1 MGLSSTLIYTI
12 LSLLASAI
20 AWGLAVLG
28 WRRRNV
34 AGARPFMALM
44 AAVGWW
50 SLVYGVELVSRQPMV
65 VRWSARLEYVGIVIV
80 PVAWFLFVQTYT
92 LRWPEIR
99 LRRVLLLSIVPA
111 ITLALVLTNDAHGL
125 IWREYEVL
133 PSDSSANFVV
143 AAYGPAFWL
152 NTAYANLLLAVS
164 SVWMIVFLW
173 RSRASYR
180 WQAVVLF
187 IGVLLPWIAN
197 LIYVLGDIDID
208 LTPTF
213 FALSGA
219 LFAWGMFR
227 LRLLD
232 LAPVAQRAV
241 VDGIGDAII
250 VVDLAHRVVEAN
262 PTALALVGL
271 SINQVVGH
279 TLDELLPDHKDV
291 VMRYRKVEK
300 ARDEI
305 SLSLDGEPRVFDL
318 RLYPL
323 RDRREALVGRLIV
336 LRDITERKALE
347 TSLAF
352 QVERVEQLL
361 EVARAMTVR
370 PNLDATLKNTLDI
383 AVSLTEASRG
393 SFFLLDADHQVTHSI
408 LARGKTPARVSHEI
422 AEKVLERGLE
432 GQVLRAKA
440 AVLIEDVGSDPR
452 WRKLPDQ
459 PYTVGSVLGIPII
472 EGDLLLGILT
482 LIHETPGHFTAKDT
496 DIMTAAAQQMAL
508 ALRNAMIYEEQRRMA
523 DQQATLYEVLRTL
536 QRTRNP
542 ENMLGLA
549 ITTIA
554 RLTDWDFIGVL
565 GPDEDGEQLHF
576 EATGG
581 RPDMRPTCDFSLE
594 IEFIEQVWRSGRT
607 KYIPNVQGSPVA
619 HEALCD
625 AASALL
631 VPMQQGK
638 RKRLIYIA
646 SDEMWAFDRDT
657 QLLAASLG
665 DVIAL
670 AIQNA
675 ELYATLQNN
684 YQRIESL
691 FKVSRLLVG
700 GIELREVLQRV
711 LNAIFKALT
720 ADRVSLVLLDLE
732 AEKVRD
738 FLAAGPGADLVV
750 KVPYAELMEGLTGWV
765 VQHRNPALSHKGQS
779 DPRESPLAQHRREET
794 EAGSIIVVPLIFQD
808 TVYGT
813 MTALNRP
820 DQRDFARGDVDLMV
834 AIAAQVAV
842 TVHNLTLYQSV
853 AEERQ
858 RLQALVQSTHDG
870 VILISMELNVLIVN
884 QSTLDYLGLDGEPED
899 WIDVSLWEALR
910 ELRSQAPTVARA
922 LLHEMRRIKAG
933 DEPVGSGEYRVGSRD
948 VEWFNLPVMRDSKQ
962 PLGRLILLRDVT
974 ELRVIE
980 AMRRDLT
987 HTMVHDLRN
996 PLTGISGSLTLLSR
1010 HAKDLLPENYM
1021 SLVEIASSSTKRML
1035 DLVNAILDI
1044 SRLESGR
1051 MPLNRETFHL
1061 RALVEDILA
1070 MQQALAVSKGIAL
1083 VNHVPEDMSVEGD
1096 RELLGRVVQNLV
1108 GNALKFTPAEGAV
1121 TITARTTPSDSEK
1134 VIVSVRDTGPGI
1146 PPEIQ
1151 QQLFQKFVTGQQ
1163 EGKGS
1168 GLGLAFCRMVL
1179 EAHHETIWAASEPGE
1194 GAMFSFTLPVGS
1206 KKRS

>member
-1 MGLSSTLIYTI
+1 MSLSSSLTYII
-12 LSLLASAI
+12 LSLLASVI
-20 AWGLAVLG
+20 AWGLTVLG

-34 AGARPFMALM
+34 AGARPFVVMM

-50 SLVYGVELVSRQPMV
+50 SLVYGVELISQQPMV

-92 LRWPEIR
+92 RRWTEIP
-99 LRRVLLLSIVPA
+99 LRRILLLSIVPA
-111 ITLALVLTNDAHGL
+111 ITLTLVLTNDAHRL

-133 PSDSSANFVV
+133 PSDSIAHFVV
-143 AAYGPAFWL
+143 ASYGPAFWL
-152 NTAYANLLLAVS
+152 NTAYANLLLVIS
-164 SVWMIVFLW
+164 SIWMIIFLW
-173 RSRASYR
+173 RSRAHYR

-187 IGVLLPWIAN
+187 IGVLLPWIGN
-197 LIYVLGDIDID
+197 LVYVLGDVDID
-208 LTPTF
+208 LTHIA
-213 FALSGA
+213 FALSGV
-219 LFAWGMFR
+219 LFAWGMFQ

-250 VVDLAHRVVEAN
+250 VVDPAHRVVEAN
-262 PTALALVGL
+262 PMALSLMGL
-271 SINQVVGH
+271 SLKQVMGR
-279 TLDELLPDHKDV
+279 TLEELMPDHADV
-291 VMRYRKVEK
+291 VMRYHELEE
-300 ARDEI
+300 ARDEL
-305 SLSLDGEPRVFDL
+305 SLILDGEQHVFDL

-323 RDRREALVGRLIV
+323 RDRRETLVGRLIV
-336 LRDITERKALE
+336 LRDITERKELE
-347 TSLAF
+347 NSLAF
-352 QVERVEQLL
+352 QVERIEQLL

-370 PNLDATLKNTLDI
+370 PTLDATLKNTLDI
-383 AVSLTEASRG
+383 AVSLTESSYG
-393 SFFLLDADHQVTHSI
+393 SIFLLDADHRVTHSI
-408 LARGKTPARVSHEI
+408 LARGKMPAWVSHDLV
-422 AEKVLERGLE
+422 AEVMEE
-432 GQVLRAKA
+432 GVAAHVLRAKA
-440 AVLIEDVGSDPR
+440 AVLIEDARVDPR

-459 PYTVGSVLGIPII
+459 PYTAGSVLGVPII

-536 QRTRNP
+536 QRTRDP
-542 ENMLGLA
+542 EKLLRLA

-565 GPDEDGEQLHF
+565 APDEDGEQLHF

-581 RPDMRPTCDFSLE
+581 RPDMMPACDFSLE
-594 IEFIEQVWRSGRT
+594 TEFFEQVWRAGRT
-607 KYIPNVQGSPVA
+607 KYVSDVRGDPAANA
-619 HEALCD
+619 ALCD

-638 RKRLIYIA
+638 RKRLIYIV

-657 QLLAASLG
+657 QLLAASLS

-684 YQRIESL
+684 YRRIESL

-711 LNAIFKALT
+711 LNAISQAL
-720 ADRVSLVLLDLE
+720 AANRMSLVLLDLE
-732 AEKVRD
+732 AEEVLD
-738 FLAAGPGADLVV
+738 FLSAGPGADLVV
-750 KVPYAELMEGLTGWV
+750 KVLYEELMEGLTGWV
-765 VQHRNPALSHKGQS
+765 VRHRNPALSSKGQS
-779 DPRESPLAQHRREET
+779 DPRESSLAQKRREET
-794 EAGSIIVVPLIFQD
+794 KAGSIIVVPLIFQE

-820 DQRDFARGDVDLMV
+820 DQRDFARNDVELMV
-834 AIAAQVAV
+834 AIGAQVAV
-842 TVHNLTLYQSV
+842 TVRNLTLYQHV
-853 AEERQ
+853 VEERQ

-870 VILISMELNVLIVN
+870 VILISMYLNVLIVN
-884 QSTLDYLGLDGEPED
+884 QSTLDYLGLSGKPED
-899 WIDVSLWEALR
+899 WIDVSLWEVLH
-910 ELRSQAPTVARA
+910 ELRSRAPTVARA
-922 LLHEMRRIKAG
+922 LLHEMRRIEVG
-933 DEPVGSGEYRVGSRD
+933 DEPVGSGEYRVGPRD
-948 VEWFNLPVMRDSKQ
+948 IEWFNLPVMRDNER
-962 PLGRLILLRDVT
+962 PLGRLIILRDVT
-974 ELRVIE
+974 EMRAIE

-996 PLTGISGSLTLLSR
+996 PLTGISGSLTLLS
-1010 HAKDLLPENYM
+1010 HQAKDMLPDNYM
-1021 SLVEIASSSTKRML
+1021 NLVRIARSSTQRML

-1044 SRLESGR
+1044 SRLESGQ

-1061 RALVEDILA
+1061 RALVEDILPL
-1070 MQQALAVSKGIAL
+1070 QQALAVSKEIAL
-1083 VNHVPEDMSVEGD
+1083 VNQVPENLRVKGD

-1108 GNALKFTPAEGAV
+1108 GNALKFTPDEGTV
-1121 TITARTTPSDSEK
+1121 TIRAQINPSDSEK
-1134 VIVSVRDTGPGI
+1134 VTVSVRDTGPGI

-1151 QQLFQKFVTGQQ
+1151 QQLFRKFVTGQQ
-1163 EGKGS
+1163 EGRGT

-1194 GAMFSFTLPVGS
+1194 GATFSFTLPVG
-1206 KKRS
+1206 

>member
-1 MGLSSTLIYTI
+1 MDLSSTLPYII

-20 AWGLAVLG
+20 AWGLTALG

-34 AGARPFMALM
+34 AGARPFVVMM

-50 SLVYGVELVSRQPMV
+50 SLIYGVELFSQHPAMV
-65 VRWSARLEYVGIVIV
+65 QWSARLEYVGIVVV

-92 LRWPEIR
+92 RRWPEIP
-99 LRRVLLLSIVPA
+99 LRRVLLLAIVPT
-111 ITLALVLTNDAHGL
+111 ITLTLVLTNEAHGL

-133 PSDSSANFVV
+133 PSDSIAHFVV

-152 NTAYANLLLAVS
+152 NTAYANLLLAVG
-164 SVWMIVFLW
+164 SVWMIIFLW

-180 WQAVVLF
+180 DQAITLF
-187 IGVLLPWIAN
+187 VGVLLPWIGN

-208 LTPTF
+208 LTPAF
-213 FALSGA
+213 FALSGV

-250 VVDLAHRVVEAN
+250 VVDPAHRVVEAN
-262 PTALALVGL
+262 PTALSLVGKSL
-271 SINQVVGH
+271 KQVVGC
-279 TLDELLPDHKDV
+279 TLDELMPAHKEL
-291 VMRYRKVEK
+291 VMRYREVAE
-300 ARDEI
+300 ANDEV
-305 SLSLDGEPRVFDL
+305 SLTLDGELHVFDL

-336 LRDITERKALE
+336 LRDITQRKALE

-352 QVERVEQLL
+352 QVKRIEQLL
-361 EVARAMTVR
+361 EVARAMTLR
-370 PNLDATLKNTLDI
+370 PTLDATLKNTLDI
-383 AVSLTEASRG
+383 AVSLTEASQG
-393 SFFLLDADHQVTHSI
+393 SIFLLDAERRVTHSI
-408 LARGKTPARVSHEI
+408 LARGKTPAWVSHEVVS
-422 AEKVLERGLE
+422 EVLEDGLA
-432 GQVLRAKA
+432 GQVLR
-440 AVLIEDVGSDPR
+440 VRQPILITDTRTDAR
-452 WRKLPDQ
+452 WIDFPDQ
-459 PYTVGSVLGIPII
+459 PYVAGSALSVPFI
-472 EGDLLLGILT
+472 EGELLLGILT
-482 LIHETPGHFTAKDT
+482 LMHKTPGHFTSKDK

-536 QRTRNP
+536 QRTRDP
-542 ENMLGLA
+542 EKLLALA
-549 ITTIA
+549 ITTVA

-565 GPDEDGEQLHF
+565 APDEEGERLHF

-581 RPDMRPTCDFSLE
+581 RPDMAPTCDFSLGSGFFE
-594 IEFIEQVWRSGRT
+594 YVWQSGRAR
-607 KYIPNVQGSPVA
+607 YIPDVRSDPA
-619 HEALCD
+619 ADKALCN

-638 RKRLIYIA
+638 RQRLIYIA

-675 ELYATLQNN
+675 ELYATLQSN
-684 YQRIESL
+684 YRRIESL

-711 LNAIFKALT
+711 IEATGQALA

-732 AEKVRD
+732 AKQVYD
-738 FLAAGPGADLVV
+738 FLAAGPGADLVI
-750 KVPYAELMEGLTGWV
+750 KAPYEELMAGLTGWV
-765 VQHRNPALSHKGQS
+765 VQHQNPALSHKDRP
-779 DPRESPLAQHRREET
+779 DPRESRLAQKRRAET
-794 EAGSIIVVPLIFQD
+794 EVGSIIVVPLIFQD

-820 DQRDFARGDVDLMV
+820 DQRNFTGADVDLMV

-842 TVHNLTLYQSV
+842 TVHNLMLYQHI

-870 VILISMELNVLIVN
+870 VILISMGLNVLIVN
-884 QSTLDYLGLDGEPED
+884 QSTLDYLGLTGEPTE
-899 WIDVSLWEALR
+899 WVDVSLWEALR
-910 ELRSQAPTVARA
+910 GLRDHAPTAARA
-922 LLHEMRRIKAG
+922 LLHEMRRIKVG
-933 DEPVGSGEYRVGSRD
+933 DEPVGSGEYRVGPRD
-948 VEWFNLPVMRDSKQ
+948 IEWFNLPVMRDGKQ
-962 PLGRLILLRDVT
+962 PLGRLIILRDVT
-974 ELRVIE
+974 EMRAIE
-980 AMRRDLT
+980 TMRRDLT

-1010 HAKDLLPENYM
+1010 HTKDLLPDNYM
-1021 SLVEIASSSTKRML
+1021 SLVEIASSSTQRML

-1051 MPLNRETFHL
+1051 MPLNRAPFPL

-1070 MQQALAVSKGIAL
+1070 LQRALAISKKISL
-1083 VNHVPEDMSVEGD
+1083 VDQVPDDLHVAGD

-1108 GNALKFTPAEGAV
+1108 GNALKFTPAEGTV
-1121 TITARTTPSDSEK
+1121 TIRAQINPAASDR
-1134 VIVSVRDTGPGI
+1134 VTVSVRDTGPGI
-1146 PPEIQ
+1146 PTEIQ

-1163 EGKGS
+1163 DGKGS
-1168 GLGLAFCRMVL
+1168 GLGLAFCRMVM

-1194 GAMFSFTLPVGS
+1194 GATFAFTLPVG
-1206 KKRS
+1206 